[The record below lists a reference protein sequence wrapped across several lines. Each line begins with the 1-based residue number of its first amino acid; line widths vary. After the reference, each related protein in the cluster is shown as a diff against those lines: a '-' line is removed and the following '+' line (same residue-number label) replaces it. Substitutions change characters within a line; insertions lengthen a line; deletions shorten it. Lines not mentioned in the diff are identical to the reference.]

1 MPQYE
6 LNLRDYWVILRKRK
20 TVVFLT
26 FGVILALTAAYSLL
40 EEPIYKASATVSIA
54 EKKTFGK
61 MLSEVF
67 IVSPGDPLLSQSR
80 IIKSRPVAEAV
91 VRELNLAGANPT
103 EEEVQKMTSVVEASI
118 STEIVTNTNLIRIDV
133 VNKDPRK
140 AAAIANA
147 ATKAFVVENL
157 KEKNKQARS
166 VREFV
171 EKRMDEIKGKLRASE
186 VALMEFRRKES
197 TAGIAVP
204 LQNKLVELESKRAEL
219 LLTYTEVHPDVI
231 KINEQIQGIKERL
244 ESMSGTEL
252 EFARLTREFQMN
264 EKAYQEL
271 EARYHEAQFA
281 EAEEV
286 SDVNIVD
293 PASVP
298 PRPVKPDRVLNL
310 LMGMI
315 VGLTLSLVSAFVT
328 EHLDTSLGTIEDIE
342 SVIKLPVLGV
352 IPHLPIKDEEKKS
365 FRERFSIIKQVK
377 EEDLLLRLKQQ
388 LVINYPNKSPIIEAY
403 RILYTSI
410 QIEVFGGEL
419 NGKSLLLTSTGPGE
433 GKSITIANL
442 GLTMAQMG
450 KRVLLID
457 ADLRRSII
465 HKVFGFKDKKPGL
478 ADILLGT
485 ATENSIRGLTDF
497 LLGLGWDEAL
507 KIPGID
513 NLNVL
518 TAGSTVQ
525 NPAELLGSQNMVN
538 FLKKMREKY
547 DVVLLDSPPVLA
559 VTDPSV
565 LAPNVNAVILLYEAG
580 KISRSALHR
589 AKMQLESVKAPV
601 KGVVLNDISPE
612 VEIYSSYYYHY
623 KSREEKPGPGVK
635 EK

>member
-20 TVVFLT
+20 TIVFLT
-26 FGVILALTAAYSLL
+26 FGIVLALTAAYTLL
-40 EEPIYKASATVSIA
+40 EEPAYKASATVSIA

-61 MLSEVF
+61 LLTEVF
-67 IVSPGDPLLSQSR
+67 VVSPGDPLLSQSR
-80 IIKSRPVAEAV
+80 IIKSKPVAEAV
-91 VRELNLAGANPT
+91 VRELNLAGTHPT
-103 EEEVQKMTSVVEASI
+103 EEEFQKMVSSVEASI

-133 VNKDPRK
+133 VNRDPRK
-140 AAAIANA
+140 AAAIANVI
-147 ATKAFVVENL
+147 TKAFVVENL

-171 EKRMDEIKGKLRASE
+171 EKRMEEIKEKLRASE
-186 VALMEFRRKES
+186 VALMEFRRKEAA
-197 TAGIAVP
+197 AGIAVP

-219 LLTYTEVHPDVI
+219 LLTYTELHPDVVKI
-231 KINEQIQGIKERL
+231 KEQIQGIKERL
-244 ESMSGTEL
+244 EKMSETEL

-264 EKAYQEL
+264 EKAYREL
-271 EARYHEAQFA
+271 EDRFHEAQFA

-298 PRPVKPDRVLNL
+298 VRPMKPDRVLNL
-310 LMGMI
+310 LMGVI
-315 VGLTLSLVSAFVT
+315 VGLTLSFVSAFVT

-352 IPHLPIKDEEKKS
+352 IPHLPIRGEEKKS
-365 FRERFSIIKQVK
+365 FREKVSIIKDVK
-377 EEDLLLRLKQQ
+377 EDDKLSQLKQQ
-388 LVINYPNKSPIIEAY
+388 LIINYPNKSPIIEAY

-419 NGKSLLLTSTGPGE
+419 NGKNLLLTSTGPGE

-465 HKVFGFKDKKPGL
+465 HKIFGFKDKKPGL

-485 ATENSIRGLTDF
+485 ATESSIRGLTDF
-497 LLGLGWDEAL
+497 LIGLGWDEAL

-518 TAGSTVQ
+518 TSGSTVQ

-589 AKMQLESVKAPV
+589 AKIQLESVKAPV
-601 KGVVLNDISPE
+601 KGVVLNNISPE
-612 VEIYSSYYYHY
+612 VEMYSSYYYHY
-623 KSREEKPGPGVK
+623 KPHEEKPGRGVK
-635 EK
+635 ET